1 MNDSLMLQ
9 RALLA
14 PLALLFS
21 TTVVVAGCSS
31 SPSNS
36 DGSGGKGTG
45 GSSSGG
51 QTGSSSGGASATGGM
66 TATGGSGTGGTTA
79 GSGGVVGT
87 GGSASGG
94 SASGGSASG
103 GSASGG
109 SASGGSASG
118 GVGGRVSTGGSSTGG
133 ASSGGGKGGTAGGG
147 AGGATG
153 PLGGM
158 MGSAGGMLTIPSDP
172 CAPRNGYRN
181 LFNELLGKTDAEAT
195 AKLDAGYKSL
205 FHGGQ
210 NETVYYEG
218 GGGAYIEDI
227 NNGDVRTE
235 GQSYGM
241 MISVQMDKKAEFDKI
256 WTWTK
261 QHMSMGNGLFQWK
274 ATTSG
279 TASQGSAPDGEEY
292 LATALIF
299 ASHRWG
305 DGADP
310 LNYSAQAKTI
320 LNAVATTS
328 SMWNQSAKIITF
340 GNTQYTDPS
349 YWLPSFYQ
357 VWACFDTAHA
367 SQWTGGVTSARSLF
381 QKNANATTGLGSYL
395 ANFDG
400 SPNTMMLGQYA
411 GNSFQ
416 SDSWRIVG
424 NIMMDYHFFAADPWQ
439 KTWAVKYGTFF
450 KGVYAMKPVGDE
462 FNLDGT
468 VRHSNADPSGGLL
481 AQNALVAFAVP
492 SDLGTPLLQNLWD
505 MAPPTGQ
512 YRYYDGMLYM
522 LAALHASG
530 HFRLW

>member
-1 MNDSLMLQ
+1 MPRS
-9 RALLA
+9 ALLSV
-14 PLALLFS
+14 LLS
-21 TTVVVAGCSS
+21 TTVAAAACSS
-31 SPSNS
+31 SPSHS
-36 DGSGGKGTG
+36 DGTGGKGSGGSGGSSTG
-45 GSSSGG
+45 GSGSGG
-51 QTGSSSGGASATGGM
+51 RDSSTGGTSATGGVA
-66 TATGGSGTGGTTA
+66 ATGGSGTGGMTSGTGGNVSTGGTTA
-79 GSGGVVGT
+79 ASGGTTAATGGNVGT
-87 GGSASGG
+87 GGN
-94 SASGGSASG
+94 
-103 GSASGG
+103 
-109 SASGGSASG
+109 
-118 GVGGRVSTGGSSTGG
+118 STGGSSSSGGASTGG
-133 ASSGGGKGGTAGGG
+133 AKGG
-147 AGGATG
+147 AGGGGLGGGAG

-158 MGSAGGMLTIPSDP
+158 VGSTGGALTIPSDP
-172 CAPRNGYRN
+172 CAARNGYRN
-181 LFNELLGKTDAEAT
+181 LFAELLGKTDADAT

-218 GGGAYIEDI
+218 GGGAYIEDV
-227 NNGDVRTE
+227 NDGDVRTE

-261 QHMSMGNGLFQWK
+261 QHMAMGNGLFHWQ

-292 LATALIF
+292 FATALIF

-320 LNAVATTS
+320 LNAIATDSTI
-328 SMWNQSAKIITF
+328 WNQSAKIITF
-340 GNTQYTDPS
+340 GNNQYTDPS
-349 YWLPSFYQ
+349 YWLPAFYQ

-367 SQWTGGVTSARSLF
+367 TQWQAGVTTARSLF

-400 SPNTMMLGQYA
+400 SPNSMMLGQYA

-439 KTWAVKYGTFF
+439 KTWAMKYATFF
-450 KGVYAMKPVGDE
+450 KSVYAMKPVGDE
-462 FNLDGT
+462 FNLDGS
-468 VRHSNADPSGGLL
+468 VRHSNAEPSGGLL
-481 AQNALVAFAVP
+481 AQNALVAFAAP

-505 MAPPTGQ
+505 QPPPTGQ

-530 HFRLW
+530 HFHLW

>member
-1 MNDSLMLQ
+1 MGGS
-9 RALLA
+9 A
-14 PLALLFS
+14 
-21 TTVVVAGCSS
+21 
-31 SPSNS
+31 
-36 DGSGGKGTG
+36 SGGTSATGGTTGTGGSATGGTPGGTGGNAGTGGSAAGGNGGTG

-51 QTGSSSGGASATGGM
+51 
-66 TATGGSGTGGTTA
+66 
-79 GSGGVVGT
+79 
-87 GGSASGG
+87 
-94 SASGGSASG
+94 
-103 GSASGG
+103 
-109 SASGGSASG
+109 
-118 GVGGRVSTGGSSTGG
+118 SSTGG
-133 ASSGGGKGGTAGGG
+133 TGSGGAKGGSGG
-147 AGGATG
+147 AGGAAG

-158 MGSAGGMLTIPSDP
+158 MGSTGGTLTIPSDP
-172 CAPRNGYRN
+172 CAARNGYRN
-181 LFNELLGKTDAEAT
+181 LFTELLGKTDAEAL
-195 AKLDAGYKSL
+195 AKLDDGYKSL

-227 NNGDVRTE
+227 NDGDVRTE

-261 QHMSMGNGLFQWK
+261 QHMSMGNGLFSWK

-279 TASQGSAPDGEEY
+279 SASGGTAPDGEEY
-292 LATALIF
+292 FATALIF

-310 LNYSAQAKTI
+310 LNYGAQAKTI
-320 LNAVATTS
+320 LNAIATTS
-328 SMWNQSAKIITF
+328 TVWNQSAKIITF
-340 GNTQYTDPS
+340 GNNQYTDPS
-349 YWLPSFYQ
+349 YWLPAFYQ

-367 SQWTGGVTSARSLF
+367 SQWTGGVATARSLF
-381 QKNANATTGLGSYL
+381 QKNANPTTGLGSYL

-400 SPNTMMLGQYA
+400 SPNSTQIGQYA
-411 GNSFQ
+411 GNSFE
-416 SDSWRIVG
+416 SDSWRTVG

-439 KTWAVKYGTFF
+439 KTWAVKYATFF
-450 KGVYAMKPVGDE
+450 KSVYATKPVGDE

-468 VRHSNADPSGGLL
+468 VRHSNAMPSGGLL

-492 SDLGTPLLQNLWD
+492 ADLGTPLLQNLWD
-505 MAPPTGQ
+505 QPPPTGQ

-530 HFRLW
+530 HFHLW

>member
-1 MNDSLMLQ
+1 MS
-9 RALLA
+9 RPALLS
-14 PLALLFS
+14 LLLS
-21 TTVVVAGCSS
+21 TTVAAAACSS
-31 SPSNS
+31 SPSSS
-36 DGSGGKGTG
+36 DGSGGKGSGGSGSGGSSSGGHTG

-51 QTGSSSGGASATGGM
+51 TSATGGSTSSGGSGSGGM
-66 TATGGSGTGGTTA
+66 TSSTGGMAATGGSG
-79 GSGGVVGT
+79 SGGMT
-87 GGSASGG
+87 
-94 SASGGSASG
+94 
-103 GSASGG
+103 
-109 SASGGSASG
+109 
-118 GVGGRVSTGGSSTGG
+118 SSTGG
-133 ASSGGGKGGTAGGG
+133 MVATGGNGAGGSSDTGGSNNTGGRTNTGGAKGGAGGGG
-147 AGGATG
+147 AGGTTG

-158 MGSAGGMLTIPSDP
+158 IGSAGGALTIPSDP

-181 LFNELLGKTDAEAT
+181 LFTELLGKTEADST

-227 NNGDVRTE
+227 NDGDVRTE

-261 QHMSMGNGLFQWK
+261 QHMSMGNGLFHWK

-292 LATALIF
+292 MATALIF
-299 ASHRWG
+299 ASRRWG

-320 LNAVATTS
+320 LNAIATDSTI
-328 SMWNQSAKIITF
+328 WNQSAKIITF
-340 GNTQYTDPS
+340 GNDQYTDPS

-367 SQWTGGVTSARSLF
+367 AQWTGGVASARSLF

-400 SPNTMMLGQYA
+400 SPNNMMLGQYA

-424 NIMMDYHFFAADPWQ
+424 NIMMDHHFFAADPWQ
-439 KTWAVKYGTFF
+439 KTWAMKYATFF

-468 VRHSNADPSGGLL
+468 VRHSNAEPSGGLL
-481 AQNALVAFAVP
+481 AQNALVAFAAP
-492 SDLGTPLLQNLWD
+492 SDLGTPLLQNLWN
-505 MAPPTGQ
+505 MAIPTGQ